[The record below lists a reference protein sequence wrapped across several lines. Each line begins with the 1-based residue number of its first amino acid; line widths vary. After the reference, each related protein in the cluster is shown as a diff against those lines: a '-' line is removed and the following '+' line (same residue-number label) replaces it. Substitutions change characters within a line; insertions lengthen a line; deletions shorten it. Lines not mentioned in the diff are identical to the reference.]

1 MAYSIDELICEIDE
15 DRDGIA
21 QLEAIIDQ
29 CQRKIYRIQEVLRY
43 DDQCEGPDDCDAHHP
58 CQRHAAEANAG
69 RFQQR

>member
-29 CQRKIYRIQEVLRY
+29 CQRKIYSIQDELA
-43 DDQCEGPDDCDAHHP
+43 CEGPDDCDAHHP
-58 CQRHAAEANAG
+58 CRKHAAEANAG
-69 RFQQR
+69 RFTQR